1 MLTKINSNNKA
12 KILATVL
19 AFLVSFNISGAAFA
33 EPGVSITD
41 AQCTNTFQGAER
53 TDFNITVDGLTIT
66 TDDVK
71 FESVGDKLVCSLTI
85 SNNTDDIIEVDS
97 GSINAESNDHI
108 RYNLSSST
116 GNTIDIDA
124 FKTFVY
130 TAEYVATF
138 DEAQTFDKTLE
149 IKLTADDIDVPNT
162 GMVTTGE
169 NNGQEIINIA
179 ESVAIVFGVIA
190 LIALIM
196 RKTKKQIVAPVILA
210 ILSLS
215 AAQFT
220 ANALHIATVTV
231 KSKIVVSIEVPEPY
245 YGVTMSNLN
254 GLTSNIFTYSPDTE
268 MFPIDAYSRASTSF
282 RGNIVDNRFTSS
294 GAFIVDAREAVGQWT
309 VDMTNTG
316 GSAAMVAGAP
326 IITGLTDEQ
335 KEFVDIKVQY
345 EYDTPLQANDLI
357 APGEM
362 KRLLIRATYKD
373 DYNGPLHTN
382 ENISFSVEI
391 PYVLAN
397 SRAREIHD
405 GAGWLLPR
413 AYDNFYTFKN
423 ITSTDGRKGLS
434 SSERPHP
441 FMNPK
446 TDGAV
451 VTFQTADEL
460 DLSNAVEMD
469 SGSKSVDLSLWQ
481 DGSVI
486 GWIEENENSA
496 ADSKK
501 YDYYVYSS
509 TGEVVVDQ
517 CDYLFQPQQYNN
529 GGMFSDIEKID
540 LHGFNFERCASAYYM
555 FGYIGGQSGRTVT
568 IDLGDWTG
576 ENLYSTYYMFYTAG
590 SSYGANIIFSDNWNP
605 INVRNAARMF
615 SSVGFSSSN
624 VNIDISGWQFNNLLD
639 MGYMFGD
646 LGRGTDAVININASN
661 INIPRVKNM
670 SSVFWSLGGNSAKSV
685 TIDASGWTYDTVT
698 DMSSMF
704 SETCSSP
711 TIETCDINIDIR
723 TPNVENMA
731 SMFRSTS
738 TKLTDDIDFSKFDTS
753 KVKNMGGMFAY
764 LRPVGDTLTLDLS
777 SFETP
782 ALERA
787 KSFLDGDFYNLKHLE
802 LDISGFDFSHLTESY
817 GTYDRFINN
826 LPSSIESVV
835 IYVKDQDAKDFVIN
849 RSRSL
854 FGSHA
859 IQSTEVVIK

>member
-1 MLTKINSNNKA
+1 MPTKIKSSNKT
-12 KILATVL
+12 KIMAAVL

-41 AQCTNTFQGAER
+41 AQCTNTFQGVER
-53 TDFNITVDGLTIT
+53 TDFNITVDGLNVT

-85 SNNTDDIIEVDS
+85 NNDTDDIVEVDP

-130 TAEYVATF
+130 TVEYVATF

-179 ESVAIVFGVIA
+179 ESVAIVFGIIA
-190 LIALIM
+190 LVALIM
-196 RKTKKQIVAPVILA
+196 RKSKKQIVAPAILA

-215 AAQFT
+215 AAQLT

-245 YGVTMSNLN
+245 YGVTMSNLY
-254 GLTSNIFTYSPDTE
+254 GLTSNIFSNSPDNE
-268 MFPIDAYSRASTSF
+268 MFPYNVYSMASTSF
-282 RGNIVDNRFTSS
+282 RGDIVDNRFTSS

-373 DYNGPLHTN
+373 DYTGPLHTG

-413 AYDNFYTFKN
+413 EYDNLYTYKN

-486 GWIEENENSA
+486 GWIEENENST

-501 YDYYVYSS
+501 YDYYVYST

-517 CDYLFQPQQYNN
+517 CEYLFEPQYNN
-529 GGMFSDIEKID
+529 GSMFRDIEKID

-555 FGYIGGQSGRTVT
+555 FGYIGGQSHETVT
-568 IDLGDWTG
+568 IDLGDWSG
-576 ENLYSTYYMFYTAG
+576 QNLYSTYYMFYVAG
-590 SSYGANIIFSDNWNP
+590 SNNGANIIFSDNWNP

-624 VNIDISGWQFNNLLD
+624 VNIDISGWQLNNLLD
-639 MGYMFGD
+639 MSYMFGD
-646 LGRGTDAVININASN
+646 LGRGTDAVININARN

-711 TIETCDINIDIR
+711 TIETCDVNIDIR
-723 TPNVENMA
+723 TPSVENMA

-753 KVKNMGGMFAY
+753 KVQNMGGMFAY
-764 LRPVGDTLTLDLS
+764 LRPVGDTLSLDLS

-782 ALERA
+782 ALERV
-787 KSFLDGDFYNLKHLE
+787 KSFYTGDYDTKHLE

-817 GTYDRFINN
+817 GTYDRFISS
-826 LPSSIESVV
+826 LPSTIESVV
-835 IYVKDQDAKDFVIN
+835 IYVKDQAAKDFVIN

-854 FGSHA
+854 FGSRA
-859 IQSTEVVIK
+859 IQNTEVVIK